1 MGTVVC
7 GGVSPSQPTRGLG
20 SVVSSPS
27 GVRGRG
33 PAENRF
39 WRILKATERSFL
51 YLYDEI
57 WRGHFALA
65 SPLLQILRDLSLCP
79 SVIYAHGKTAV
90 LIARRRIWRGVFCV
104 CVCLCVSA
112 LTSCKSTEMLVRSTG
127 SSVYNGVF
135 ELLDTSYSGRPVY
148 RHKRYHLYL
157 HYSPHVN
164 CTAGAWVISDRVGS
178 TSFTSMLAVDSA
190 TDPVLISPDTTW
202 LVYDRTA
209 DQFSP
214 DSRLSLVCYV
224 SSHSGSQW

>member
-1 MGTVVC
+1 
-7 GGVSPSQPTRGLG
+7 
-20 SVVSSPS
+20 
-27 GVRGRG
+27 
-33 PAENRF
+33 
-39 WRILKATERSFL
+39 
-51 YLYDEI
+51 
-57 WRGHFALA
+57 
-65 SPLLQILRDLSLCP
+65 
-79 SVIYAHGKTAV
+79 
-90 LIARRRIWRGVFCV
+90 
-104 CVCLCVSA
+104 
-112 LTSCKSTEMLVRSTG
+112 MLVRSTG

-224 SSHSGSQW
+224 SSHSGSQ